1 MSSSP
6 NAAFTIILLA
16 SSWQSE
22 PTSPMNPQ
30 VTQHSSLDLESEML
44 PQEPPPWIVRVTA
57 WLLLAAFLW
66 ALLIAIVVRLPET
79 VRCRF
84 VLIPATG
91 ADPIQSPRQAVISH
105 VAVNEG
111 QPVKKGDEL
120 FVLRSDEIRG
130 WDTQFR
136 TLSEDLH
143 TKEESLIRNEAAYA
157 SQLEI
162 KKSESEQAKSEVKFR
177 QNHAGTS
184 RDLVARME
192 KLAKQGGESEIDLV
206 KLKLD
211 LAGSE
216 KDLSVAQ
223 RTVQQVN
230 LDRERMETEH
240 ARQRGEQQSDIEKL
254 KMRIGALK
262 TDLENTHQNLLTVR
276 SPYEGVIISMDQR
289 TVGSVVQQG
298 QVLCQLA
305 PKDAK
310 PRARMTLNEAGLPKL
325 AIAQRIR
332 YFFDAFPYQRYGAVT
347 GILDWISAS
356 AVTTTDGSHFVA
368 LGSLDRSEISPRTG
382 QTLPLRVGMRGD
394 AHIIVGGR
402 TLIEYAFEP
411 IRQLRESMKQ

>member
-1 MSSSP
+1 MISQ
-6 NAAFTIILLA
+6 L
-16 SSWQSE
+16 
-22 PTSPMNPQ
+22 
-30 VTQHSSLDLESEML
+30 TQRGSIDAESEMS
-44 PQEPPPWIVRVTA
+44 PQEPPHWIIRSTA
-57 WLLLAAFLW
+57 WLLVAAFLA
-66 ALLIAIVVRLPET
+66 ALLIAIVMRLPET
-79 VRCRF
+79 VRCPF
-84 VLIPATG
+84 VLVPATG
-91 ADPIQSPRQAVISH
+91 ADPIQSPRQALISR
-105 VAVNEG
+105 VAVDEG
-111 QPVKKGDEL
+111 QPVNAGEEL

-136 TLSEDLH
+136 TLTEDLRS
-143 TKEESLIRNEAAYA
+143 KEESLTQYETAYVA
-157 SQLEI
+157 QLEI
-162 KKSESEQAKSEVKFR
+162 KKAEIEQAKSEVKFR
-177 QNHAGTS
+177 ENHAATS
-184 RDLVARME
+184 RDLVSRME
-192 KLAKQGGESEIDLV
+192 KLTKQGGESEIDLV

-240 ARQRGEQQSDIEKL
+240 ARQRGEQQSEIEKL

-305 PKDAK
+305 RKGAK

-325 AIAQRIR
+325 AVAQRVR
-332 YFFDAFPYQRYGAVT
+332 YFFEAFPYQRYGAVT
-347 GILDWISAS
+347 GKLDWISPS
-356 AVTTTDGSHFVA
+356 AVTSTDGSHFIA
-368 LGSLDRSEISPRTG
+368 LASLDRSEISPRAG
-382 QTLPLRVGMRGD
+382 QILPLRVGMRGE
-394 AHIIVGGR
+394 ARIIVGGR

>member
-1 MSSSP
+1 MSSQ
-6 NAAFTIILLA
+6 L
-16 SSWQSE
+16 
-22 PTSPMNPQ
+22 
-30 VTQHSSLDLESEML
+30 TQRGSLDVESEML
-44 PQEPPPWIVRVTA
+44 PQEPPPWIVRSTA
-57 WLLLAAFLW
+57 WLLIGAFLF
-66 ALLIAIVVRLPET
+66 ALFIAIVMRLPET
-79 VRCRF
+79 VHCQF

-91 ADPIQSPRQAVISH
+91 ADPIQSPRQAIISR
-105 VAVNEG
+105 VGVEEG
-111 QPVKKGDEL
+111 QPVKAGEDL

-130 WDTQFR
+130 WDMQFR
-136 TLSEDLH
+136 TLTEDLH
-143 TKEESLIRNEAAYA
+143 SREESLIRNETAYV

-162 KKSESEQAKSEVKFR
+162 KKSETEQAKSEIKFR
-177 QNHAGTS
+177 ENHVAAT

-223 RTVQQVN
+223 RTLQQVN

-240 ARQRGEQQSDIEKL
+240 ARLRGEQQSEIEKL

-262 TDLENTHQNLLTVR
+262 TDLENTQQNLLTVR
-276 SPYEGVIISMDQR
+276 SPYDGVIISMDQR
-289 TVGSVVQQG
+289 TVGSFVQQG

-305 PKDAK
+305 AKDAK

-325 AIAQRIR
+325 AIAQRVR
-332 YFFDAFPYQRYGAVT
+332 YFFEAFPYQRYGAMT
-347 GILDWISAS
+347 GKLDWISPS
-356 AVTTTDGSHFVA
+356 AVTTAEGSHFVA
-368 LGSLDRSEISPRTG
+368 LGSLDRDDISPRAG
-382 QTLPLRVGMRGD
+382 QVLALRVGMRGQ